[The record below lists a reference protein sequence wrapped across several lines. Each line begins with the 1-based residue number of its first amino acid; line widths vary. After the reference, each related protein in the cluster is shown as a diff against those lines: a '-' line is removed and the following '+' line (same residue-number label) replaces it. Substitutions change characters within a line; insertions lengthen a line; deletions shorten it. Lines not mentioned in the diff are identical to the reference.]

1 MVDDVRKR
9 YIGFL
14 MLLIGCALTL
24 SGRLLYL
31 YLADAQRFPIH
42 TVKVI
47 ASYQHLSHKQLE
59 ALLANYMNSSFFLL
73 PIRKLD
79 RELSALAWVKESYVD
94 RIWPDTVRIK
104 LIEKEAFALWNGS
117 PLTAEG
123 DVFDIGSTSD
133 PIDSSLPHL
142 RGPANQHKEV
152 LQVYQ
157 KLSKI
162 LSVYG
167 LAANTLVLRNNR
179 AWELVLANGVRLRLG
194 KQELDTRIQRFC
206 KAYATVF
213 AANMQQVAS
222 VDLRYPHGMAVQWKK

>member
-1 MVDDVRKR
+1 MAEVVHTR
-9 YIGFL
+9 YTGFL
-14 MLLIGCALTL
+14 ILLIGCALIL

-42 TVKVI
+42 TVKVT
-47 ASYQHLSHKQLE
+47 ASYQHISHKQLE
-59 ALLANYMNSSFFLL
+59 TLLANYSNTSFFLL
-73 PIRKLD
+73 PMRKLS
-79 RELSALAWVKESYVD
+79 RELKALEWTKEAYVN
-94 RIWPDTVRIK
+94 RLWPDTVKIK
-104 LIEKEAFALWNGS
+104 LIEKEPFAVWNDS
-117 PLTAEG
+117 LLTAEG
-123 DVFDIGSTSD
+123 DIFNAGNDPGGSA
-133 PIDSSLPHL
+133 LPHL
-142 RGPANQHKEV
+142 HGPENQQKEV

-167 LAANTLVLRNNR
+167 LTANALVLRNNR
-179 AWELVLANGVRLRLG
+179 AWELILANGVRLRLG
-194 KQELDTRIQRFC
+194 KQELNSRILRFC